1 MKHLIGLTII
11 SAMLV
16 CSAVSAQ
23 CFSETDFER
32 MVMNHPMM
40 KNYVKENG
48 HFKNTEYELRNI
60 QEIRSENASIT
71 EELDFI
77 KSKRLSQSLSILETA
92 DDDEES
98 FWSDISEL
106 DTRKIKLERARMKNE
121 NLIGAGGDP
130 GFERLVPITDGIT
143 NDLLVPLYDKKMVV
157 VNKLPR
163 FYAPPPDLPGKALGD
178 FFNNPDSDFL
188 TNYLEKASII
198 ALMFSKS
205 DKTILFQQKGVKNE

>member
-11 SAMLV
+11 SVMV

-48 HFKNTEYELRNI
+48 HFKNTEYEFRNI
-60 QEIRSENASIT
+60 QDIRSENASIA

-77 KSKRLSQSLSILETA
+77 KSKRLSQSLNILETA
-92 DDDEES
+92 EGDEES
-98 FWSDISEL
+98 FWSNISEL
-106 DTRKIKLERARMKNE
+106 DTRKNKLERAKMKNE

-143 NDLLVPLYDKKMVV
+143 NDLLVPLYDKNMVV

-163 FYAPPPDLPGKALGD
+163 FYAPPPDLCGRALGD
-178 FFNNPDSDFL
+178 FLNKPDSDFL
-188 TNYLEKASII
+188 KNYLEKAPVI

-205 DKTILFQQKGVKNE
+205 DKTILYQQKGVKNE